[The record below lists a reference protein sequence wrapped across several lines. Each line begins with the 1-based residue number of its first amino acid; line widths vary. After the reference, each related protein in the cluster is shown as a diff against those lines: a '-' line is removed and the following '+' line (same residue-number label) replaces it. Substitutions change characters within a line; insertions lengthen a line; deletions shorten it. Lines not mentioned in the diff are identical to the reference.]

1 MRKQIRKYA
10 IFRWLSIHL
19 LQAKNEREM
28 GEETEGK
35 REMERKRKKKDWQKR
50 KRLIE
55 RDSIRSDLII
65 LDTDD
70 N

>member
-1 MRKQIRKYA
+1 
-10 IFRWLSIHL
+10 
-19 LQAKNEREM
+19 
-28 GEETEGK
+28 
-35 REMERKRKKKDWQKR
+35 MERKRKKKDWQKR